1 MHKSNKYI
9 TWMLLIVPLAIAI
22 LLIVSTIQKD
32 KQYKQLADACTQL
45 GAIPVEQY
53 PAGIL
58 CLDIIVIKKP

>member
-1 MHKSNKYI
+1 
-9 TWMLLIVPLAIAI
+9 MLLIVPLAIAI

-32 KQYKQLADACTQL
+32 KQHKQLADACTQL

-53 PAGIL
+53 PVGIL